1 MDDELKTFL
10 TELAGSVDKL
20 SDFIADPKAT
30 AEAAGLSEESR
41 DVLFS
46 GDQNRIY
53 VAIGGIQLTPPGQEG
68 EEAPAAEQ
76 PAAAAMPQVHP
87 QFVVA
92 AIDPGA
98 QQYPPQ
104 MYGQQSPYAYG
115 QQPYFPTHPTYP
127 TYPMVMIVMPYFPS
141 PWGGYVR

>member
-10 TELAGSVDKL
+10 TELAGSVEKL
-20 SDFIADPKAT
+20 SEFIADPKAN

-53 VAIGGIQLTPPGQEG
+53 LAIGGIQLTPPGQEG

-76 PAAAAMPQVHP
+76 AAAAPTPQIAA
-87 QFVVA
+87 QFVVVA
-92 AIDPGA
+92 VDPGA
-98 QQYPPQ
+98 QQYPSQQYPPQ

-115 QQPYFPTHPTYP
+115 QQSPYPSYPPTYVI
-127 TYPMVMIVMPYFPS
+127 TMPYYYN
-141 PWGGYVR
+141 PWGGHVR